1 METMVNGQ
9 LELPIE
15 DDRSRLLRAWNRVLR
30 MLEPRLSRHIFETYL
45 KPIKPVDIHNDVVT
59 LGANSPFFKEWIENK
74 YSHLIRSAFET
85 VLGSEVRIELVL
97 LSAEEE
103 KALQPPPEAPRAR
116 PASSIPTESHFLPLN
131 EKYTFE
137 NFIVGTC
144 NRLAEAGARSV
155 ADHPAQA
162 YNPLFIHGGP
172 GLGKTHLM
180 HAIGHHILARSSS
193 TRIAYMSGETF
204 THHYVS
210 SMRDHKTEEFRR
222 RYRSIDIW
230 LVDDIQFIADKER
243 TKEEFFHTFNALY
256 HTNKQIIISSDRSPR
271 ELRLMDDRLKSR
283 FECGLIADI
292 GPPELETRI
301 AILQKKAEMEKI
313 FVPDDVLYY
322 MASLIQSNIR
332 ALEGALLR
340 LAIYASVNKLRIS
353 TALASDVLERYYI
366 DRKSSEMTPDTIQ
379 KAVSEKFGVEIE
391 AMTGKRRDRDVVLA
405 RQVAMYLMRETLETS
420 LPEIGLL
427 FGGRDHT
434 TVLHACDRVKV
445 LMKTDAAIEESV
457 RELMMKLRSKSE

>member
-1 METMVNGQ
+1 MVNGQ

-15 DDRSRLLRAWNRVLR
+15 DEQSRLMRAWNRVLH

-45 KPIKPVDIHNDVVT
+45 KPIKPIELHNNTIT
-59 LGANSPFFKEWIENK
+59 LGAGSPFFKEWIENK
-74 YSHLIRSAFET
+74 YSHLLRNAFEM
-85 VLGSEVRIELVL
+85 VLGAEVRIEMIL
-97 LSAEEE
+97 LSPEEE
-103 KALQPPPEAPRAR
+103 RPQQSGLEPSRSR
-116 PASSIPTESHFLPLN
+116 PATVLPTESHFLPLN

-137 NFIVGTC
+137 NFIVGGC

-155 ADHPAQA
+155 AEHPAKA

-180 HAIGHHILARSSS
+180 HAIGHYVLAKSPN
-193 TRIAYMSGETF
+193 TKIAYMSGETF

-210 SMRDHKTEEFRR
+210 SMREHKTEEFRR

-256 HTNKQIIISSDRSPR
+256 HTNKQIVISSDRSPR

-292 GPPELETRI
+292 APPELETRV

-313 FVPDDVLYY
+313 YIPDDVIFY
-322 MASLIQSNIR
+322 MAGLIQSNIR

-340 LAIYASVNKLRIS
+340 LAAWASVNKVSI
-353 TALASDVLERYYI
+353 TTTLASNVLEQYYI
-366 DRKSSEMTPDTIQ
+366 DRQASEITPDHIQ
-379 KAVSEKFGVEIE
+379 EAVARKFGLDPE
-391 AMTGKRRDRDVVLA
+391 AMSGKRRDRDVVLA
-405 RQVAMYLMRETLETS
+405 RQIAMYLMRELTEAS
-420 LPEIGLL
+420 LPEIGVL
-427 FGGRDHT
+427 FGGRDHS

-445 LMKTDAAIEESV
+445 LMRTDPQVDGII
-457 RELMMKLRSKSE
+457 RELLVKLQGGVK